1 MPDLRTT
8 YTTFDVYDYKN
19 ENVLSSY
26 SLEATPLKFVPDL
39 SLFPNKDVVWS
50 FGDDTTSKSLT
61 ATKYYNFPGVYTVNL
76 LVFDCQNNALVSSYS
91 QNVEVKDYIPYTLQF
106 TNLSSNK
113 GYLELPQ
120 SVINGPWNL
129 VATYPWYQ
137 PVTNIV
143 YDVNGSG
150 SSNFFAVQSDK
161 FVHLRRTYSIFDTLT
176 NAAIQNVQ
184 YFEAPEIKISDA
196 TRLFAKIDGNS
207 IVNCAESDDG
217 AFFVGLSASKPV
229 YYKDDTVG
237 NTSIL
242 FKFSTDA
249 TVISEKTVDYMNNL
263 GVLLSADII
272 PNNLAQKLSITSNGI
287 DGEKTLINSFDIYHT
302 KYINS
307 KIPFVVKVKDTTNHS
322 LKNFDPIELNDLTIT
337 VLSGNYLS
345 NDDGYNILT
354 EGGSSI
360 VITTGVVPSI
370 YYTISSINDTLDS
383 SDHGGSFRGYI
394 QFPTSNLVINAV
406 QLSCFTT
413 LQNDNLSSFSLSAT
427 SSYFDVLPRDYYD
440 IYKVNENFNASQTM
454 NDLAFQEN
462 IKNNPVLFN
471 DFLGAIFGSDNYD
484 HNSIGV
490 KTYEKIANFIQNNS
504 DIDTKNIAA
513 LISDMKLVDNEEL
526 VFNRS
531 STNYPED
538 IDRIANLASI
548 SLERLIG
555 TTNKFNQN
563 FDPKGH
569 VQKDT
574 YGKNIGDQL
583 TTLTYVIT
591 AGVPIVALE
600 KFSNSYKLLNTYQPL
615 CAGSGNQY
623 TLSQYSSDWGWPLVL
638 PSQFTPNDFD
648 KYYAFFEYVD
658 DYDNTVLENIIDFTN
673 DKTTI
678 NGPTPPNTYLFADD
692 GIFNNMF
699 LDSLY
704 QSLSI

>member
-26 SLEATPLKFVPDL
+26 SLEATPFKFVPDL

-50 FGDDTTSKSLT
+50 FGDGTTSKSLT
-61 ATKYYNFPGVYTVNL
+61 ATKYYNFPGVYAVNL

-150 SSNFFAVQSDK
+150 SSNFFAVQADK

-176 NAAIQNVQ
+176 NTAIQNVQ
-184 YFEAPEIKISDA
+184 YYEVPEIKLNN
-196 TRLFAKIDGNS
+196 TVRLFAKIDENN
-207 IVNCAESDDG
+207 IVNCDENDID
-217 AFFVGLSASKPV
+217 AFFVGVSASKSV

-242 FKFSTDA
+242 FKFTTNG
-249 TVISEKTVDYMNNL
+249 TVVSEKTVDYMNNL
-263 GVLLSADII
+263 GVLLSADIV
-272 PNNLAQKLSITSNGI
+272 PNNLAQRLNITSNGI
-287 DGEKTLINSFDIYHT
+287 DGEKTSIDSFDIYHT

-307 KIPFVVKVKDTTNHS
+307 KIPFVVKIKDTTNHS
-322 LKNFDPIELNDLTIT
+322 LKNFDSIELNDLSIT
-337 VLSGNYLS
+337 VLSGDYITNE
-345 NDDGYNILT
+345 DGYYILT
-354 EGGSSI
+354 ENGTRLVTS
-360 VITTGVVPSI
+360 TAVVPST
-370 YYTISSINDTLDS
+370 YYTISSINNTLES
-383 SDHGGSFRGYI
+383 NDHGGSFRGYI
-394 QFPTSNLVINAV
+394 QFLNLSSPMNAV
-406 QLSCFTT
+406 QLSCFAT
-413 LQNDNLSSFSLSAT
+413 LSNENLSSFSLSST
-427 SSYFDVLPRDYYD
+427 SSYFDVLPHDYYD

-538 IDRIANLASI
+538 IDRIANLASV
-548 SLERLIG
+548 SLEKLIG

-583 TTLTYVIT
+583 DVVTDVIT

-638 PSQFTPNDFD
+638 PSQFTPTDFE
-648 KYYAFFEYVD
+648 KYYVFFEYVD
-658 DYDNTVLENIIDFTN
+658 GYDNTVIENIIDFTN
-673 DKTTI
+673 DNTTI
-678 NGPTPPNTYLFADD
+678 NGPTPPNAYLFADD
-692 GIFNNMF
+692 GIFNSMF

>member
-1 MPDLRTT
+1 
-8 YTTFDVYDYKN
+8 
-19 ENVLSSY
+19 
-26 SLEATPLKFVPDL
+26 
-39 SLFPNKDVVWS
+39 
-50 FGDDTTSKSLT
+50 
-61 ATKYYNFPGVYTVNL
+61 
-76 LVFDCQNNALVSSYS
+76 
-91 QNVEVKDYIPYTLQF
+91 VEVKDYIPYTLQF

-120 SVINGPWNL
+120 SIINGPWNL

-150 SSNFFAVQSDK
+150 SSNFFAVQADK

-176 NAAIQNVQ
+176 NTAIQNVQ
-184 YFEAPEIKISDA
+184 YYEVPEIKLNN
-196 TRLFAKIDGNS
+196 TVRLFAKIDENN
-207 IVNCAESDDG
+207 IVNCDENDID
-217 AFFVGLSASKPV
+217 AFFVGVSASKSV

-242 FKFSTDA
+242 FKFTTNG
-249 TVISEKTVDYMNNL
+249 TVVSEKTVDYMNNL
-263 GVLLSADII
+263 GVLLSADIV
-272 PNNLAQKLSITSNGI
+272 PNNLAQRLNITSNGI
-287 DGEKTLINSFDIYHT
+287 DGEKTSIDSFDIYHT

-307 KIPFVVKVKDTTNHS
+307 KIPFVVKIKDTTNHS
-322 LKNFDPIELNDLTIT
+322 LKNFDSIELNDLSIT
-337 VLSGNYLS
+337 VLSGDYITNE
-345 NDDGYNILT
+345 DGYYILT
-354 EGGSSI
+354 ENGTRLVTS
-360 VITTGVVPSI
+360 TAVVPST
-370 YYTISSINDTLDS
+370 YYTISSINNTLES
-383 SDHGGSFRGYI
+383 NDHGGSFRGYI
-394 QFPTSNLVINAV
+394 QFLNLSSPMNAV
-406 QLSCFTT
+406 QLSCFAT
-413 LQNDNLSSFSLSAT
+413 LSNENLSSFSLSST
-427 SSYFDVLPRDYYD
+427 SSYFDVLPHDYYD

-538 IDRIANLASI
+538 IDRIANLASV
-548 SLERLIG
+548 SLEKLIG

-583 TTLTYVIT
+583 DVVTDVIT

-638 PSQFTPNDFD
+638 PSQFTPTDFE
-648 KYYAFFEYVD
+648 KYYVFFEYVD
-658 DYDNTVLENIIDFTN
+658 GYDNTVIENIIDFTN
-673 DKTTI
+673 DNTTI
-678 NGPTPPNTYLFADD
+678 NGPTPPNAYLFADD
-692 GIFNNMF
+692 GIFNSMF